1 MIYYSKAYIIF
12 FPNLFSDSMF
22 KLLAR
27 VKRKHHICDEC
38 GHSFPKPSKLKRH
51 VDGVH
56 LKLKPF
62 KCDKC
67 DLAFFQE
74 GALKNH
80 VEERH
85 EKIRYPCNFCNTSY
99 TKKSKMSAHIKNKHQ
114 ELLFLWCSTMYTY
127 CHNFLK

>member
-1 MIYYSKAYIIF
+1 MIF
-12 FPNLFSDSMF
+12 FPNLFSDSLF

-62 KCDKC
+62 KCEYCNKSFSMAPTLNRHISSKHKKIRHPC
-67 DLAFFQE
+67 DFCDATFSQKGHMNLHIK
-74 GALKNH
+74 KNH
-80 VEERH
+80 LERLVVEM
-85 EKIRYPCNFCNTSY
+85 K
-99 TKKSKMSAHIKNKHQ
+99 
-114 ELLFLWCSTMYTY
+114 
-127 CHNFLK
+127 